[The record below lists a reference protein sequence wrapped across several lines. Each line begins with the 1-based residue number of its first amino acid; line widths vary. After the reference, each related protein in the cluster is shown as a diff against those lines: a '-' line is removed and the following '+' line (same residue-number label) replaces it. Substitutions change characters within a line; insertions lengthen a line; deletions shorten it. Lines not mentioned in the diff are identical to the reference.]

1 MAIERIDLELCN
13 GCGICVKIC
22 PMDVFRMDK
31 QGKKSVI
38 TYPEDCMLCE
48 FCVLDCPTKAITV
61 TPEKTSPLL
70 LSWG

>member
-13 GCGICVKIC
+13 GCGLCVKIC

-31 QGKKSVI
+31 QAKKAVI
-38 TYPEDCMLCE
+38 TYAEDCMLCE
-48 FCVLDCPTKAITV
+48 FCVLDCPTRAITV
-61 TPEKTSPLL
+61 TPEKSSPLI

>member
-31 QGKKSVI
+31 QIKKAVI

-61 TPEKTSPLL
+61 TPEKSSPLL

>member
-1 MAIERIDLELCN
+1 MAIERIDPELCN

-22 PMDVFRMDK
+22 PMDVFRMDA
-31 QGKKSVI
+31 QAKKSVI

-48 FCVLDCPTKAITV
+48 FCVLDCPTKAVTV
-61 TPEKTSPLL
+61 TPEKTLPLL